1 MTKEMAI
8 VLLGSK
14 DVYLTK
20 EGRQLLEQIIREVT
34 SNGVSSNGSLR

>member
-20 EGRQLLEQIIREVT
+20 EGRQFLEQIIREVT
-34 SNGVSSNGSLR
+34 SNGVSSNSSLR

>member
-20 EGRQLLEQIIREVT
+20 EGRQLLEQIIKE
-34 SNGVSSNGSLR
+34 VSSNGVPSYSQVR

>member
-14 DVYLTK
+14 DVYLTE
-20 EGRQLLEQIIREVT
+20 EGRQKLMEVLKEVT
-34 SNGVSSNGSLR
+34 SNGLQANGKVR